1 MAYSKPI
8 SSLSSLPLASL
19 PLAAALLLS
28 HAAPASAA
36 PTCGTENLL
45 AGKMPQDSADTRHNL
60 AQLTD
65 GVVTRE
71 GSNWNAPVVVELA
84 SPASYVTYD
93 LGEPREISAL
103 FMQGDAND
111 VYRIS
116 GSTDGSPGSFQPI
129 GEFPNAVSKG
139 HGLRDRAIEIAPT
152 TVRYLRVG
160 AATGDGYFSIS
171 ELGAYCRKPTPFP
184 PRLKVVDT
192 PEPGA
197 ASPGEDHWPS
207 FLGIYQV
214 ALLALAWLA
223 YVVIKS
229 ARAGGSAGVGSE
241 TPSGDSSSPAA
252 SAHTTTMKNESNG
265 IR

>member
-36 PTCGTENLL
+36 PACGTENLL
-45 AGKMPQDSADTRHNL
+45 AGKMPQDSADTRHK
-60 AQLTD
+60 
-65 GVVTRE
+65 
-71 GSNWNAPVVVELA
+71 LA

-241 TPSGDSSSPAA
+241 TPPGDSSSPTA

-265 IR
+265 MR